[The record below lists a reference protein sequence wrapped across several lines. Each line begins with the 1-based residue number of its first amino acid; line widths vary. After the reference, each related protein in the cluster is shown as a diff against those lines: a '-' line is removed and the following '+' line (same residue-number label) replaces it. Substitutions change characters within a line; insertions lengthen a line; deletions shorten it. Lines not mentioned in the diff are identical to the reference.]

1 MAYDG
6 LGFVANHTAVVYG
19 SLIYVCGGISPSLSI
34 SSSLRTFNCE
44 TSCWSEVSS
53 TGAHVARHSHSAVR
67 FHREMFVFGG
77 RTEGGPTNLV
87 DVLDLDTLKW
97 QTLLCSGD
105 NPSPR
110 WAHSAVVCEHVMLVV
125 GGRLSEGTAS
135 SAIYQLDLMNQLWRR
150 APQKTLQTL
159 IFEIIFLQKR
169 KVALTLFPKGWT
181 IFYYGGS
188 HGDLRLWRPRLA
200 HSSVVCGTGADPHIV
215 VFGGRTLPPPPK
227 RPRQVPFWERTWTQ
241 EAKQQQQPRHKP
253 GLGEETNTC
262 FLLSLG
268 APKSDPPSPTSK
280 RSGAVPQYVSKMLDR
295 LFGYKEQVN
304 LKLEAARKK
313 ALQEQTVRPLRPFKQ
328 IKGEE
333 DLKTNVD
340 KLYTRPVEVRR
351 LFFEKA
357 NKKPEKHTLPKDR
370 FEAHLRRMTAQIDT
384 ESGTRIAPQL
394 EHTKI
399 LTAAQLSK
407 MIARLYEQA
416 GRRRIQ
422 G

>member
-135 SAIYQLDLMNQLWRR
+135 SAIYQLDLMNQLWR
-150 APQKTLQTL
+150 
-159 IFEIIFLQKR
+159 
-169 KVALTLFPKGWT
+169 KVAL
-181 IFYYGGS
+181 